1 METTTATKRIFE
13 VYTEANPNPSSL
25 KFVTDVMLIN
35 EGSVD
40 FADAASTTNCPMAT
54 DLFKFN
60 FVRRVFITVNFIT
73 ITKSDDAEWFE
84 ITPLLKTFIKSYLE
98 DAKPLFLDAIKIDS
112 VVIDANEP
120 EVVGKIKAILEEY
133 VKPAVEQ
140 DGGAIYF
147 DSFEDGVVKVSLQG
161 SCSGCPSSTVTLKA
175 GIENLLTRMIPEV
188 KQVVAVEA

>member
-1 METTTATKRIFE
+1 MEPTTTKRIFE

-73 ITKSDDAEWFE
+73 ITKSEDAEWFE
-84 ITPLLKTFIKSYLE
+84 IAPLLKTFIKSYLE
-98 DAKPLFLDAIKIDS
+98 DAKPLFLDDIKIDS

-120 EVVGKIKAILEEY
+120 EIVGKIKAILEEY